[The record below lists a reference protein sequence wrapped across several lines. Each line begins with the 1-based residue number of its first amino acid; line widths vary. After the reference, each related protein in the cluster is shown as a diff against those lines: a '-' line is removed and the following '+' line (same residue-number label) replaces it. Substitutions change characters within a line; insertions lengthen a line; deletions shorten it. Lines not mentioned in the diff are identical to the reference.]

1 MAELHKGV
9 YHMTPRWRCCRFI
22 SINMLASM
30 LLLFTVLFS
39 SWLYIA
45 VSVPAAD
52 RTRPDVVQA
61 VVARFSGES
70 ASDRA
75 PSPPSPHSCL
85 SRCNR

>member
-1 MAELHKGV
+1 
-9 YHMTPRWRCCRFI
+9 
-22 SINMLASM
+22 M
-30 LLLFTVLFS
+30 LLLFSVLFS

-52 RTRPDVVQA
+52 RTRPDEVQA

-75 PSPPSPHSCL
+75 PSPPSLQL
-85 SRCNR
+85 SLALQQVSSWP